1 MDRAL
6 IKIIYLIKTNG
17 NMLIYQSIP
26 QFRNIQPANEVPST
40 SSSQTPLVTPP
51 TTTQSSFAEPINQ
64 YVFLCIVYN
73 YYYER
78 STINPICYPPSSSI
92 FSLISH

>member
-26 QFRNIQPANEVPST
+26 QFRNIQPSNEVPST
-40 SSSQTPLVTPP
+40 SSSQTPPLTPP

-64 YVFLCIVYN
+64 YVLCIVY
-73 YYYER
+73 
-78 STINPICYPPSSSI
+78 
-92 FSLISH
+92 